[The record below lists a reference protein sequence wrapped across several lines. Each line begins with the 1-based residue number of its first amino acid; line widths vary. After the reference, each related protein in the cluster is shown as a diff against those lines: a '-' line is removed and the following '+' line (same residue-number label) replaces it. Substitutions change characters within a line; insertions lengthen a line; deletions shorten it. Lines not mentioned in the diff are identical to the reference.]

1 MISDIKLLSPEKKQH
16 LIAVCIGTA
25 LVLALIYWFPIRSAQ
40 DDLMKVQSSITEAE
54 KKYAEAAKLV
64 KSAEAEGEKL
74 TRREEQL
81 AAVEATMVTGDA
93 NLWIRL
99 TYEKF
104 RSQALY
110 KVEIPNFPPPG
121 MGDMVMF
128 PDFPYKAAA
137 YRVTGQAHYH
147 DLGRFLADF
156 ENQFPYLRVLNL
168 SLGPEGPGGTAA
180 VMATTGDDQERLAF
194 TFEAVALVKPAK
206 KN

>member
-16 LIAVCIGTA
+16 LIVVCIGTA

-40 DDLMKVQSSITEAE
+40 DDLMKVQTSITEAE

-137 YRVTGQAHYH
+137 YRVNGQAHYH

-168 SLGPEGPGGTAA
+168 SLGPEGPGGTAV
-180 VMATTGDDQERLAF
+180 VMATPGDDQERLAF

>member
-40 DDLMKVQSSITEAE
+40 DDLMKVQTSITEAE

-180 VMATTGDDQERLAF
+180 VMATTGDDRERLAF